1 MTSMIPRGNVNKLVV
16 VRATLSPAQV
26 AVNTTAQQTF
36 TVPGVQVGDVVVN
49 VEKPT
54 HQAGLFIGGAR
65 VTAANTV
72 GLTFGNCTSGA
83 ITPTASEAYDFVIA
97 RPDSTSAVFQ

>member
-1 MTSMIPRGNVNKLVV
+1 MSSMIPRGNVNKLAV
-16 VRATLSPAQV
+16 VRATLSPALV
-26 AVNTTAQQTF
+26 AINTTAQQTF
-36 TVPGVQVGDVVVN
+36 TVPGVQVGDVIVN

-54 HQAGLFIGGAR
+54 HQAGLGVVGAR

-72 GLTFGNCTSGA
+72 GITFSNNTGST

-97 RPDSTSAVFQ
+97 RVDSTSAVFQ